1 MRSMADKSYV
11 FDDRS
16 EGIKDKREEMS
27 DGSNRGT
34 FLPFKKDKEGNLSWA
49 VPQFMRDMWNTVSLP
64 KDVIDGYKPT
74 DKDIAQSALDIGT
87 GGVSS
92 SMMLGHAADPNTLG
106 MFLGRRAK
114 NADTKALSEAMSMR
128 DRGYNRNEIWEN
140 TGWFEGKDGQWRF
153 EVSDDNMNVP
163 GLDRE
168 TVDNTQDFLKDQSY
182 SKASWGERRI
192 EDTINHEDVFSQ
204 YRDLP
209 PAYNTH
215 PLDRDHIRKQGNIET
230 QVSPSVEISIK
241 RRGEPL
247 RGTFS
252 GGTDQYIK
260 SEADSSEKIRS
271 VLLHEIQHMVQ
282 ERERFEKGSSDDEV
296 KYFTNQLLDK
306 LPPSVYTYLTAK
318 SERDDLVKYIK
329 KVEAASK
336 NPSGWQLLGEH
347 ELPKIEDL
355 EKELSNLN
363 EMVSS
368 FSSHLGD
375 RLPYVEELGRKFL
388 GRDDFQKYQRRHGE
402 AEARLTQTR
411 AEKTPER
418 NKRVHPYDDLDVPED
433 EVWTLKN
440 IEDLILKIAPPED
453 EAVKGYEGLTS
464 LNDQV
469 QNFAEGGIVKD
480 PISGN
485 EVPPGAKPEE
495 VRDDVPINVSE
506 GEFIIPA
513 NVVRYI
519 GLEKIEAMV
528 AKAREALGD
537 DSTGGGTED
546 DEPLPFED
554 SELSA
559 LPVEGF
565 AEGGLVGQDT
575 NSLPQAEGFT
585 GTKQF
590 KDANGRVMYIP
601 FQNGAPLFAPP
612 DGYTEVN
619 TEKVTSE
626 APNPMA
632 NVDSGKASRPVDNDP
647 SKNERTNGAS
657 PLAGSPTKWS
667 VDNFI
672 DYGKQKNDVGT
683 KAIRGIIGVMP
694 GGAMALK
701 ARDKFL
707 DTQVTQLFDTM
718 MESGVDPM
726 GNPITP
732 EQRTQ
737 LEQTRSGLKD
747 QMSKQSGLNLNPIEK
762 LTEAFTTFTN
772 FAGGFGKPSAP
783 APSSGGGQPKSS
795 LNTAGT
801 NMVNSSGNKSDNQY
815 SGGNVSLGS
824 DLGKKNSGPTNS
836 SMKSGGLY
844 SKGGLVVR
852 PKK

>member
-1 MRSMADKSYV
+1 MADKSYV

-168 TVDNTQDFLKDQSY
+168 TVDNAQDILKDQSY

-192 EDTINHEDVFSQ
+192 EDAINHEDVFSQ

-209 PAYNTH
+209 PAYNTP

-495 VRDDVPINVSE
+495 IRDDIPINVSE

-647 SKNERTNGAS
+647 SKNERTNGAE
-657 PLAGSPTKWS
+657 TK
-667 VDNFI
+667 
-672 DYGKQKNDVGT
+672 
-683 KAIRGIIGVMP
+683 R
-694 GGAMALK
+694 
-701 ARDKFL
+701 
-707 DTQVTQLFDTM
+707 
-718 MESGVDPM
+718 
-726 GNPITP
+726 
-732 EQRTQ
+732 EQH
-737 LEQTRSGLKD
+737 
-747 QMSKQSGLNLNPIEK
+747 
-762 LTEAFTTFTN
+762 
-772 FAGGFGKPSAP
+772 
-783 APSSGGGQPKSS
+783 
-795 LNTAGT
+795 
-801 NMVNSSGNKSDNQY
+801 
-815 SGGNVSLGS
+815 
-824 DLGKKNSGPTNS
+824 
-836 SMKSGGLY
+836 LY
-844 SKGGLVVR
+844 L
-852 PKK
+852 